1 MWRVWLV
8 SEFWT
13 VDSIRRE
20 IRVSTPDGL
29 TRAYKPGHSIPLVLV
44 ENQTLAV
51 EAVFQIE

>member
-1 MWRVWLV
+1 V

-29 TRAYKPGHSIPLVLV
+29 ARAYQPGAIPLVLAD
-44 ENQTLAV
+44 NQTLAA
-51 EAVFQIE
+51 EAVLEIE